1 MIGNDDGASASQT
14 FDARRLLL
22 DTGLRDVKPDLPGF
36 SEFYGLSV
44 FHCSDCDGYEV
55 SDKRVAVLGAG
66 REWRFSERQ
75 LEDLGQ
81 NLEAAK
87 KEFGKK
93 TRAKA
98 ASSR

>member
-1 MIGNDDGASASQT
+1 M
-14 FDARRLLL
+14 F
-22 DTGLRDVKPDLPGF
+22 P
-36 SEFYGLSV
+36 
-44 FHCSDCDGYEV
+44 EV
-55 SDKRVAVLGAG
+55 EG
-66 REWRFSERQ
+66 RFSDEQ

-98 ASSR
+98 ASSRWHDRHGE